1 VRSPEQV
8 ALELPVAGPTSR
20 ILAYAIDGL
29 LMLVLA
35 IGVIVLLIWAL
46 PVAEWLVEL
55 LDRAADE
62 LVGDETQDPG
72 LGGAGLLLLAIY
84 IGIQLV
90 VEIFYFVFFEVLWR
104 GASPGKRALG
114 LAVVGE
120 NGLPVSFTASLVR
133 NLLRAVDALP
143 VSYLT
148 GLVTMLVSEHTR
160 RLGDIAAGTIVIR
173 FDRGRPVAP
182 LEAAPVGA
190 EHVPF
195 TREQMQRVGATE
207 RQLLRQT
214 LRRLDSLDAEEAE
227 RLAQRSAGA
236 LAERLGA
243 DAPEIGAAIDWL
255 RALHT
260 GLSRR

>member
-1 VRSPEQV
+1 MRSPEQV

-20 ILAYAIDGL
+20 ILAYAIDAS
-29 LMLVLA
+29 LMLFLA
-35 IGVIVLLIWAL
+35 LGTIAILIWAL
-46 PVAEWLVEL
+46 PVAEWLLGL

-62 LVGDETQDPG
+62 LVGDENHDPG
-72 LGGAGLLLLAIY
+72 LGGAGLLLIALY
-84 IGIQLV
+84 IGVQLV

-120 NGLPVSFTASLVR
+120 NGLPVSFTESLVR
-133 NLLRAVDALP
+133 NLLRAVDNLP
-143 VSYLT
+143 ISYLT
-148 GLVTMLVSEHTR
+148 GLVTMLVSEQTR

-182 LEAAPVGA
+182 LAIAPVGA

-195 TREQMQRVGATE
+195 TREQMRCVGATE

-214 LRRLDSLDAEEAE
+214 LRRVDSLDAEQAE

-236 LAERLGA
+236 LAERIGA